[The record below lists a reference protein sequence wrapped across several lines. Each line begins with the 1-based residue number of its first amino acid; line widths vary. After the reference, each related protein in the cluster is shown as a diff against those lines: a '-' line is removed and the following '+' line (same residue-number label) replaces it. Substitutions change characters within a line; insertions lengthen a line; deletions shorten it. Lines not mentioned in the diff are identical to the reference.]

1 MENWNKNEQEEK
13 DLKVACNCNGRFN
26 LYFLGNSKLQ
36 VEMKWLEG
44 MICQIFLTIIQ
55 SGCVFYHLWISNHW
69 HILLKFQIYKLLM
82 RSLFKFSMY
91 MTWNN

>member
-1 MENWNKNEQEEK
+1 MENWNKNGQEEK

-44 MICQIFLTIIQ
+44 MICQFFFDNNSVRMCFLPSVNQ
-55 SGCVFYHLWISNHW
+55 
-69 HILLKFQIYKLLM
+69 
-82 RSLFKFSMY
+82 
-91 MTWNN
+91 